1 MTIPEDIAGW
11 LQRHLT
17 ILCEEDLSIGHFASG
32 NIDSVPDG
40 TLSRWQLSVDVI
52 YRALT
57 CDLVA
62 IHEYIECYDESSFFE
77 AIRSRSPYDGA
88 GAVVWNGTLIYGT
101 KKLEAL
107 ARSFFSVFSQG
118 WDDVNPAFI
127 EALEAIF
134 AENGVPWSDKPLLP
148 IMPSFRSTLIEARQP
163 PLKDQYDEWLA
174 RIICY
179 AFSVPV
185 SPFVSQVNRATS
197 ETLRQQAT
205 QEGLVPLKAWVK
217 NALDHVIQECMN
229 EPGLEFVWVGD
240 DAIDPLEQAPTLNIL
255 VAAGIKTREEAGA
268 DLGLGPAGGKGPA
281 PALTDPCA
289 SADAPPRANAKPS
302 VSAV

>member
-1 MTIPEDIAGW
+1 MTIPKDIAGW

-17 ILCEEDLSIGHFASG
+17 SLCEDDLSIGHFASG

-40 TLSRWQLSVDVI
+40 TLSSWQLSVDVI

-62 IHEYIECYDESSFFE
+62 IHEYIECHDKSSFFE

-88 GAVVWNGTLIYGT
+88 GAVLWNGTLIYGT

-134 AENGVPWSDKPLLP
+134 AENDVPWSGKPLLP
-148 IMPSFRSTLIEARQP
+148 IMP
-163 PLKDQYDEWLA
+163 
-174 RIICY
+174 
-179 AFSVPV
+179 
-185 SPFVSQVNRATS
+185 
-197 ETLRQQAT
+197 
-205 QEGLVPLKAWVK
+205 
-217 NALDHVIQECMN
+217 NAAN
-229 EPGLEFVWVGD
+229 S
-240 DAIDPLEQAPTLNIL
+240 
-255 VAAGIKTREEAGA
+255 K
-268 DLGLGPAGGKGPA
+268 
-281 PALTDPCA
+281 A
-289 SADAPPRANAKPS
+289 SAPR
-302 VSAV
+302 